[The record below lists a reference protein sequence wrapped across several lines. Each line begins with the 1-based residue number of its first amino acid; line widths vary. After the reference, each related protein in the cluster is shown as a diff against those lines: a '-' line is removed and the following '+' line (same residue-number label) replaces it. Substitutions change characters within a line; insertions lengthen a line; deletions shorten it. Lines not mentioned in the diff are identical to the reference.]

1 VGKERKSMLAQAAS
15 TKIWI
20 NAIAGIKQMLKRIWQ
35 WLKALFGRLFGG
47 ANHSDSRRDSFAS
60 SREQNRQGASST
72 IGNTP
77 APKSLDD
84 SDYEYLFRQLLEGVA
99 HSWQQERIVRWFEGL
114 KGRITYQEWLGW
126 LRRFGER
133 VLASPAP
140 NSELAMRL
148 VIIGEQILPVPSL
161 QEIGEATYDIG
172 RQLLSRE
179 TSGVIWEYEG
189 PDADATAPSSPLPPP
204 PQQGEVMESEDGP
217 VVQITL
223 DELFERMQQDPS
235 LVQMIAQQVGI
246 EATDPQAVI
255 QAVINQIN
263 AVNEA
268 ALSEAETWFTQG
280 VYQQETGNLEEAL
293 ASYDKALELR
303 PDLYGIWF
311 NRANALSDLQRLEE
325 ALASYDKALEFKPDL
340 YEGWYNRGNALYNL
354 GRMDEATASYNKA
367 QEIKGSNPPETTT

>member
-1 VGKERKSMLAQAAS
+1 
-15 TKIWI
+15 
-20 NAIAGIKQMLKRIWQ
+20 
-35 WLKALFGRLFGG
+35 
-47 ANHSDSRRDSFAS
+47 
-60 SREQNRQGASST
+60 
-72 IGNTP
+72 
-77 APKSLDD
+77 
-84 SDYEYLFRQLLEGVA
+84 
-99 HSWQQERIVRWFEGL
+99 
-114 KGRITYQEWLGW
+114 
-126 LRRFGER
+126 
-133 VLASPAP
+133 
-140 NSELAMRL
+140 
-148 VIIGEQILPVPSL
+148 
-161 QEIGEATYDIG
+161 
-172 RQLLSRE
+172 
-179 TSGVIWEYEG
+179 
-189 PDADATAPSSPLPPP
+189 
-204 PQQGEVMESEDGP
+204 MESEDGP